1 MNDPHVV
8 ALNYRVEH
16 GPEFDYSKAP
26 ALSESTRDF
35 DIRLEDTKV
44 RFAMKTH
51 HATVRDAVDAAEK
64 YIRAWELHVALK
76 RGPNAF
82 TLRFDRPEIVDRNP
96 TTGVVRVSA
105 NPVRFNVALSQPEVT
120 VSLGSYP
127 SPPSP
132 GLARNPDVESMFIR
146 YMGYR
151 DGKEP
156 LTSMAYFC
164 LTVLESSAVKKK
176 GETARKAA
184 ARQYCIANGVMNNV
198 GTLCDKKGGRGARK
212 AKGVHLELTQGEKRF
227 LEDAV
232 KAMIRRAAEVEHDPH
247 ASHNLIGLGDLT
259 TT

>member
-16 GPEFDYSKAP
+16 GPEFDYSKAS
-26 ALSESTRDF
+26 ALSESARDF

-44 RFAMKTH
+44 RFTMKTH
-51 HATVRDAVDAAEK
+51 HATVQDAVDAVEK

-76 RGPNAF
+76 RSPNAF
-82 TLRFDRPEIVDRNP
+82 TLRFDCPEIVDRNP
-96 TTGVVRVSA
+96 TMGVVRVSA
-105 NPVRFNVALSQPEVT
+105 NPARFSFGVSEPKVT
-120 VSLGSYP
+120 VMLGSYP

-132 GLARNPDVESMFIR
+132 SLARNPDVESMFTR
-146 YMGYR
+146 YIGYR

-164 LTVLESSAVKKK
+164 LTVLEASAGKKK

-184 ARQYCIANGVMNNV
+184 ARRYCIANRVMNKV

-212 AKGVHLELTQGEKRF
+212 AKGVHLELTHGEKRF

-232 KAMIRRAAEVEHDPH
+232 KTMIRRAAEVEHDPH
-247 ASHNLIGLGDLT
+247 ASHNLIGLRDLAT
-259 TT
+259 K